1 MDLFEE
7 LSKLGITDDRV
18 LDAMRRVPRER
29 FVPKSLRKRAYENR
43 PLPIGHEQTISQP
56 LVVAEMIQ
64 HAHPEPGQKVLDIG
78 TGSGYQAA
86 ILAELYDRVYTVEI
100 VEPLQ
105 VHARKVLD
113 ELGYTNIEYRL
124 GDGSEG
130 WPEHAPYDAI
140 VVAAAP
146 RAIPPALVEQLAPGG
161 RLVIPVGTA
170 SRQLLT
176 VVEKLPDES
185 LREMLVAPVSF
196 VPLVGGGNNT

>member
-7 LSKLGITDDRV
+7 LSQLGITDDRV

-29 FVPKSLRKRAYENR
+29 FVPQSLRKRAYENR

-64 HAHPEPGQKVLDIG
+64 HARPEPGQKVLDIG

-113 ELGYTNIEYRL
+113 ALCYTNIEYRL

-130 WPEHAPYDAI
+130 WPEHAPYNAI

-146 RAIPPALVEQLAPGG
+146 RTIPPALVDQLAPGG

-170 SRQLLT
+170 SRQHLT